1 MEDGSLCIISF
12 NAASAG
18 CGNTGALSGGASS
31 KSPDEFSVIML
42 EALRKKLGGS
52 ASAREKPGFRSE
64 KRSFNYIR
72 MAPEMA

>member
-1 MEDGSLCIISF
+1 MPRQPGKFQLEVPRRMDEGSLCIISF

-42 EALRKKLGGS
+42 EALRKKLCGS
-52 ASAREKPGFRSE
+52 A
-64 KRSFNYIR
+64 
-72 MAPEMA
+72 

>member
-1 MEDGSLCIISF
+1 MDEGSLCIISF

-42 EALRKKLGGS
+42 EALRKKLCGS
-52 ASAREKPGFRSE
+52 A
-64 KRSFNYIR
+64 
-72 MAPEMA
+72 